1 MKTTVSLI
9 ASKNLDIKCDGGTE
23 KIRRRRDWSLDN
35 FDAMEIRLGR
45 PKSKSTKFDGAGVWS
60 YMR

>member
-23 KIRRRRDWSLDN
+23 KN
-35 FDAMEIRLGR
+35 
-45 PKSKSTKFDGAGVWS
+45 STAA
-60 YMR
+60 